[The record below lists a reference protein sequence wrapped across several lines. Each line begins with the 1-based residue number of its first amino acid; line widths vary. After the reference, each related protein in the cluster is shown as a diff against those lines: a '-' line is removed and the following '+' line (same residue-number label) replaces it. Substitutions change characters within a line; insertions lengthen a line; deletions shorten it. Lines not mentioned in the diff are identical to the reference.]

1 MDKVPCR
8 TPTPRKSGVTNV
20 PKWKFDV
27 CRAAILS
34 ALHQGPIQGQQMA
47 ERAGREMTAHDVD
60 ALGSLGWHITTVRL
74 EMEVRGEIERV
85 PGKRP
90 LELKLGAQG

>member
-1 MDKVPCR
+1 
-8 TPTPRKSGVTNV
+8 
-20 PKWKFDV
+20 
-27 CRAAILS
+27 
-34 ALHQGPIQGQQMA
+34 MA